1 MVMVKPQPTRSKPHG
16 SKRNPTPW
24 LLGPAML
31 LLIVCTQV
39 PFLMSIYYSFRRFN
53 LLTPENQGWVGFGN
67 YISLLTDP
75 IFYRSMTNTLFL
87 VGLILVVTVLF
98 GLACAMLFNQHFPG
112 RDLFRTLVISPFFI
126 MPVVSALIWK
136 NMLMNPVYGIFAW
149 IAQSFGIQPIDWLA
163 TFPMPSIVAMVSW
176 EWIPFALLIL
186 LTGLASLPN
195 DVLEAAKLDGAN
207 GWQEFRF
214 IIMPHLSQ
222 TISVVVMLE
231 SIFLLTVFAEIYA
244 TTSGGPGLETTTL
257 PYLIYLKAF
266 GELSIGTATAGAMF
280 AVVLANM
287 VSFFVLRTI
296 ASNLQTPKEVA

>member
-1 MVMVKPQPTRSKPHG
+1 MT
-16 SKRNPTPW
+16 
-24 LLGPAML
+24 
-31 LLIVCTQV
+31 
-39 PFLMSIYYSFRRFN
+39 IYYSFRRFN
-53 LLTPENQGWVGFGN
+53 LLSPDTQGWVGLGN
-67 YISLLTDP
+67 YWSLLTDP
-75 IFYRSMTNTLFL
+75 VFYRSMTNTLLL
-87 VGLILVVTVLF
+87 VASILVVTVLI

-112 RDLFRTLVISPFFI
+112 RDLFRTMVISPFFI

-136 NMLMNPVYGIFAW
+136 NMLMHPVYGLFAW
-149 IAQSFGIQPIDWLA
+149 IAELFKLQPVDWLA

-266 GELSIGTATAGAMF
+266 GDLSIGTATAGAMF

-287 VSFFVLRTI
+287 VSFFVLRSI

>member
-1 MVMVKPQPTRSKPHG
+1 MAPQ
-16 SKRNPTPW
+16 
-24 LLGPAML
+24 
-31 LLIVCTQV
+31 TQQT
-39 PFLMSIYYSFRRFN
+39 LDLTSFRR
-53 LLTPENQGWVGFGN
+53 T
-67 YISLLTDP
+67 
-75 IFYRSMTNTLFL
+75 
-87 VGLILVVTVLF
+87 
-98 GLACAMLFNQHFPG
+98 
-112 RDLFRTLVISPFFI
+112 
-126 MPVVSALIWK
+126 
-136 NMLMNPVYGIFAW
+136 
-149 IAQSFGIQPIDWLA
+149 
-163 TFPMPSIVAMVSW
+163 
-176 EWIPFALLIL
+176 FALLIL

-222 TISVVVMLE
+222 TISVVIMLE

-296 ASNLQTPKEVA
+296 ASNLQAPKEAV